1 MDFINQRVQNK
12 ATFIDHNSSATRKAD
27 ILEIKNEKPLAL
39 FYRTERKS
47 LRQNSVEQKHSN
59 STLPLPFFA
68 TSTDYTSTIYDLFY
82 DENSSTID
90 HTLTTETY
98 FTSTEWDNVT
108 EITFFDKKSTSSA
121 KPSQMPKKINKT
133 NKTCHCDLLYKHCD
147 IHCCCDNDCSE
158 KDHNVFRGCKE
169 TSVGCFGTE
178 KNVQHLCSL
187 PACNGGSTT
196 DLFHNLFC
204 IDKVNLPD
212 KRKINK
218 NKFHTIDINK
228 FLKWHTNDKDQP
240 LHEFTRTEYELGHPV
255 WLLRN
260 ETLNIIKLPTT
271 VTNQYCNG
279 QRHMKFLQ
287 NEHIK
292 CYVKIKDLHM
302 LHILELASKTNV
314 ISPMQETSNNTALN
328 CTTLHCTRWTILVC
342 DARTCVYYNEVL
354 HEPSCSNSYCNNVGT
369 KVEYI
374 LYCNGSIITK
384 AVLKFHVRQVPV
396 AHQFVTQDIVVNY
409 YMGNDSVDDIVKYS
423 GNPGYMRGYEVIAS
437 FAENNHT
444 KFFYNRT
451 HGKRSHLSLPYNE
464 NGQCLST
471 NFTYNKLIFG
481 QNKRIICRLNLDK
494 NFLKHNR
501 TDQCLKIQETIIELL
516 QLNKSI
522 FISPRGNPSD
532 ISDIEWITLRKFN
545 KSDIYG
551 QYRSNDSKF
560 LCYNLITR
568 FAFIFIFA
576 DDSVDVTEQ
585 YKILSAK
592 VESTARN
599 VTFNTDSLSVI
610 LTVDTSFI
618 DASAPAALEY
628 GGAPHLDI
636 HLPKN
641 FFFPSQSTAC
651 KVTLAKFL
659 YLSAIVFLNK

>member
-260 ETLNIIKLPTT
+260 ETLNIIKLH
-271 VTNQYCNG
+271 Y
-279 QRHMKFLQ
+279 
-287 NEHIK
+287 
-292 CYVKIKDLHM
+292 
-302 LHILELASKTNV
+302 
-314 ISPMQETSNNTALN
+314 TSLYS
-328 CTTLHCTRWTILVC
+328 L
-342 DARTCVYYNEVL
+342 D
-354 HEPSCSNSYCNNVGT
+354 NS
-369 KVEYI
+369 
-374 LYCNGSIITK
+374 
-384 AVLKFHVRQVPV
+384 
-396 AHQFVTQDIVVNY
+396 
-409 YMGNDSVDDIVKYS
+409 
-423 GNPGYMRGYEVIAS
+423 
-437 FAENNHT
+437 
-444 KFFYNRT
+444 
-451 HGKRSHLSLPYNE
+451 
-464 NGQCLST
+464 
-471 NFTYNKLIFG
+471 
-481 QNKRIICRLNLDK
+481 
-494 NFLKHNR
+494 
-501 TDQCLKIQETIIELL
+501 
-516 QLNKSI
+516 
-522 FISPRGNPSD
+522 
-532 ISDIEWITLRKFN
+532 
-545 KSDIYG
+545 
-551 QYRSNDSKF
+551 
-560 LCYNLITR
+560 
-568 FAFIFIFA
+568 
-576 DDSVDVTEQ
+576 EQ